1 MKNDETLQRRA
12 RHLNNVINHFWKR
25 WNKEYLLELRNA
37 HRYPSTSQQFSSARE
52 GDIVVIQDPNMP
64 RGFWKVARIT
74 KLLMGKDGR
83 ARGAILKVSARGD
96 QATTLQRPL
105 QLLYPLEIHCS
116 ASKDDEASSD
126 EQPIISE
133 DDNELEV
140 RKSRRAA
147 SVKAQE
153 HFKDWSAQL
162 LEDDPESE
170 DYP

>member
-1 MKNDETLQRRA
+1 M
-12 RHLNNVINHFWKR
+12 
-25 WNKEYLLELRNA
+25 
-37 HRYPSTSQQFSSARE
+37 
-52 GDIVVIQDPNMP
+52 IQDPNMP

-74 KLLMGKDGR
+74 KLLMGKDR
-83 ARGAILKVSARGD
+83 CAREAILKASVRGD

-133 DDNELEV
+133 DDNEIEV

-153 HFKDWSAQL
+153 YFKDCSAQL
-162 LEDDPESE
+162 LEDNPD
-170 DYP
+170 DL

>member
-1 MKNDETLQRRA
+1 MD
-12 RHLNNVINHFWKR
+12 V
-25 WNKEYLLELRNA
+25 LE
-37 HRYPSTSQQFSSARE
+37 
-52 GDIVVIQDPNMP
+52 
-64 RGFWKVARIT
+64 
-74 KLLMGKDGR
+74 
-83 ARGAILKVSARGD
+83 GAILKVSARGD

-105 QLLYPLEIHCS
+105 QLLYPLEIQCS